1 MAGMIAI
8 VIFDMFAINKRY
20 LNTNSFSPKPLS
32 TANQIDPR
40 PADLM
45 ILKDKDPNYR
55 VMDVSRFGDAM
66 PSYFHKCIGGYHAA
80 KLTRYQDLI
89 SHQIEKNNFEVLNML
104 NAKYFIFNDTT
115 VQQNPEALGNCWFV
129 DTLNY
134 VNGAK
139 EEMDAL
145 STLKPA
151 NRAVA
156 DKAFEGVLGKAITKS
171 PGDTIYETSY
181 KPNEL
186 RYTYVSK
193 NGGLAVFSEIFFPWG
208 WNATIDGKEAEIGR
222 VNYVLRALNVPAG
235 KHEIVFRFD
244 PQSTKTSQTIA
255 FVAIAAIYLAMIAA
269 VLLYKK
275 PEENEKE
282 QKD

>member
-1 MAGMIAI
+1 
-8 VIFDMFAINKRY
+8 
-20 LNTNSFSPKPLS
+20 
-32 TANQIDPR
+32 
-40 PADLM
+40 
-45 ILKDKDPNYR
+45 
-55 VMDVSRFGDAM
+55 
-66 PSYFHKCIGGYHAA
+66 
-80 KLTRYQDLI
+80 
-89 SHQIEKNNFEVLNML
+89 
-104 NAKYFIFNDTT
+104 
-115 VQQNPEALGNCWFV
+115 
-129 DTLNY
+129 
-134 VNGAK
+134 
-139 EEMDAL
+139 MDAL

-222 VNYVLRALNVPAG
+222 VNYVLRALNVPVG